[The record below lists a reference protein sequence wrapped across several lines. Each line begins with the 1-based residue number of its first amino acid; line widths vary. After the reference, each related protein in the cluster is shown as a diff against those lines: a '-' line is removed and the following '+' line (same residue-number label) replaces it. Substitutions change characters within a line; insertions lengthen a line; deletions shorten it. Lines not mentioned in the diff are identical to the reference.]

1 MKKLSPPFADGP
13 SKDQHVEVESKL
25 DNIRSAPSPASSISP
40 VTGGQSPAANAER
53 YFAEFTEHQQRAHQ
67 TLDRNDANGYC
78 PKKEFV
84 LSALRATLLR
94 VRLIET
100 ELELAGV
107 ALKGD
112 FISPEM
118 ALEWAEEIAP
128 GCVGFVPATIGASA

>member
-1 MKKLSPPFADGP
+1 MNESASLAMAKPAPEVQSVVLSSTDLA
-13 SKDQHVEVESKL
+13 L
-25 DNIRSAPSPASSISP
+25 AS
-40 VTGGQSPAANAER
+40 
-53 YFAEFTEHQQRAHQ
+53 
-67 TLDRNDANGYC
+67 ANGYG

-100 ELELAGV
+100 ELESAGV